1 MGKKPIIIY
10 DLQDKTQVQ
19 KVKILRELYG
29 YQDSSN
35 YIYKYKREGKLKG
48 IKFSRQKKAILKL
61 QNEKDLAKVVE
72 IFKKLKI
79 KFEVGSL

>member
-48 IKFSRQKKAILKL
+48 IKFSRKKKAILKL